1 LRYIFEERN
10 IIYCISSTY
19 KKTGTGKWC
28 SIKIVNPGQITPV
41 WGGHFYRFLQMRFN
55 MQVLKERYSENWQI
69 GLLASLRGNF
79 IPSHENAFVK
89 LTGILPADSVLT

>member
-1 LRYIFEERN
+1 
-10 IIYCISSTY
+10 
-19 KKTGTGKWC
+19 
-28 SIKIVNPGQITPV
+28 
-41 WGGHFYRFLQMRFN
+41 